1 MARVHSSFLPS
12 LETTKKPD
20 SPPKSTLPLTK
31 KPPVVIKRMIRENF
45 KTLESIFQKMRI
57 SEFQLK
63 QYRTI

>member
-20 SPPKSTLPLTK
+20 SPPKSTLTLTK

-45 KTLESIFQKMRI
+45 KTLESQCTEKKIL
-57 SEFQLK
+57 EC
-63 QYRTI
+63 